1 MKYIKS
7 IFEAVIDWRGQGLE
21 EFEQEVL
28 DAGIPMRVARFRE
41 IAEEHGIEVVDYE
54 TFLEE
59 LPDDEYR
66 AAAPPRRTP
75 VFATV
80 NPVTMRPRVV
90 LQVPIVDHRLW
101 DYVFHMLK
109 HEGIHV
115 QQWSRREVHPG
126 GLWDVRDR
134 GAYFSQKDEVMAFS
148 HSIVDQ
154 LLGMGARTPEEG
166 IRRLGRVRLYQDI
179 RGSVSKK
186 ILKRYHKLIYLY
198 LLKELGEE

>member
-1 MKYIKS
+1 M
-7 IFEAVIDWRGQGLE
+7 G
-21 EFEQEVL
+21 
-28 DAGIPMRVARFRE
+28 VARFRE
-41 IAEEHGIEVVDYE
+41 IAEEHGVEVVDYE

-59 LPDDEYR
+59 LPDEEYR

-80 NPVTMRPRVV
+80 NPVSGSPRVV
-90 LQVPIVDHRLW
+90 LQVPIVDQRLW

-115 QQWSRREVHPG
+115 QQWSRREVHPS

-166 IRRLGRVRLYQDI
+166 MGRLGRVRLYQDI
-179 RGSVSKK
+179 RESVSKK